1 MTEDLIRDA
10 GSRASKE
17 SRAIARGLCSLW
29 HELHRYKTRRRT
41 TQNAENRRSR
51 HPPSKKCKQDL
62 IQRTMHPNMK
72 MWIGWAAC
80 AFLLFAC
87 LGTLTEG
94 YPTKPDNPG
103 EDAPAEELAKYYSAL
118 RHYINLITRQR
129 YGKRSSADTL
139 ISDLLIGETE
149 SHPQTRYED
158 HLMW

>member
-1 MTEDLIRDA
+1 
-10 GSRASKE
+10 
-17 SRAIARGLCSLW
+17 
-29 HELHRYKTRRRT
+29 
-41 TQNAENRRSR
+41 
-51 HPPSKKCKQDL
+51 
-62 IQRTMHPNMK
+62 MHPNLK

-129 YGKRSSADTL
+129 YGKRSSADAL

-149 SHPQTRYED
+149 SHPETRYED
-158 HLMW
+158 HLVW